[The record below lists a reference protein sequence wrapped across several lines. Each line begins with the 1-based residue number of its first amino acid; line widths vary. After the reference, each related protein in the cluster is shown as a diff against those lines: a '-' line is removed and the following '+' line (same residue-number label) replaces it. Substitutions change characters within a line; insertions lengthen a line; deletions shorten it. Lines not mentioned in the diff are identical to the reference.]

1 MLDEIKG
8 RLAGFLSRKL
18 LVGLL
23 FEAGAFY
30 LAMVKLITGGEW
42 VTVTLG
48 LAGLIVA
55 GNSVTKFA
63 GGSK

>member
-18 LVGLL
+18 VYGLIC
-23 FEAGAFY
+23 ESVASY
-30 LAMVKLITGGEW
+30 LAIAKLLTGSEW

-48 LAGLIVA
+48 LAGLVIS
-55 GNSVTKFA
+55 GNAVTKFA